1 MREHTINYH
10 SDGDNVV
17 GTLYLPGEHAQ
28 KDGDG
33 MTPAGP
39 SSEHS
44 DGEAALRGP
53 AVIQGPGWMGLRSAR
68 LYRPYHQAFVNA
80 GMAVLVI
87 DYRGCGESGG
97 DPRRFSPRR
106 QLEDLVN
113 GVTYLTTRPEVDSD
127 RIGVFGS
134 GGTGGG
140 NAVCLAAIDP
150 RVRCAVSQVPVAD
163 GRDWLRRMRRGYEW
177 QEFLQRLE
185 ADRARRVTTGEGEMV
200 RPSEIMIPTPERAA
214 TNIKGDVDSRVPTLL
229 PLSAAEEILAYQPI
243 EMVGRIAPRPLLIV
257 AVENDPVTPTD
268 HAQALYDRAGPA
280 KKLIIQ
286 RHTTHYAAYRRY
298 GATVIPQMVEWFR
311 QGLGAAPIRAVE
323 AKADKEEQMVI
334 EEIG

>member
-1 MREHTINYH
+1 MRAQVINYY
-10 SDGDNVV
+10 SEADQVT
-17 GTLYLPGEHAQ
+17 GTLYLPEDDA
-28 KDGDG
+28 
-33 MTPAGP
+33 TLP
-39 SSEHS
+39 
-44 DGEAALRGP
+44 GP

-68 LYRPYHQAFVNA
+68 LYRPYHQAFVKA
-80 GMAVLVI
+80 GIGVLSI
-87 DYRGCGESGG
+87 DYRGCGDSGG
-97 DPRRFSPRR
+97 DPHKFSPRR

-134 GGTGGG
+134 GGTGGA
-140 NAVCLAAIDP
+140 NAICLAAIDS
-150 RVRCAVSQVPVAD
+150 RVRCAVSQVPVSD

-185 ADRARRVTTGEGEMV
+185 ADRAKRVTTGDGEMV
-200 RPSEIMIPTPERAA
+200 HPREIMIPTPERAA
-214 TNIKGDVDSRVPTLL
+214 TNIKKDVDSRVPTRL
-229 PLSAAEEILAYQPI
+229 PLSVAEEIIAYQPI
-243 EMVGRIAPRPLLIV
+243 EMVERIAPRPLLIV

-268 HAQALYDRAGPA
+268 HAQALYDRAGPK

-298 GATVIPQMVEWFR
+298 GGTIIPQMVEWFLN
-311 QGLGAAPIRAVE
+311 GLGTAPIRTVE
-323 AKADKEEQMVI
+323 ANIDKEEQMVI